1 MNDENKIAAIIVS
14 FNPNIL
20 NLKSLVL
27 QLLKYSNLNVYIVD
41 NASSVNF
48 NLDIDNECF
57 NQISLSDNLGIA
69 KAQNEGIELAIKDNL
84 DYVLFFDQDSSIPD
98 KYLDNLLLDYK
109 TLIDKGVNVG
119 VIGPRFIDERF
130 GFYYKTVNISQ
141 HGFREKVDVSKI
153 TQPEPSTLLISSGSL
168 VSVDALKDIGFM
180 RENYFIDYVD
190 TEWCI
195 RAASLGYKNYVSAQA
210 VMQHTIGDNVLQFK
224 YFNVPVHSPFR
235 RYYRVRN
242 AYYMYREP
250 HVPKLLALREILFNF
265 IHQLIL
271 ILFLSKKSEYIKSY
285 AKGVK
290 DGLFNYKGH
299 NHD

>member
-1 MNDENKIAAIIVS
+1 MRDSMKIFSVIVS
-14 FNPNIL
+14 YNPNLRNLIEL
-20 NLKSLVL
+20 ISQLNKQNVNAVVVDNNSNFVFEENEVGCKVINLK
-27 QLLKYSNLNVYIVD
+27 
-41 NASSVNF
+41 
-48 NLDIDNECF
+48 E
-57 NQISLSDNLGIA
+57 NLGIA
-69 KAQNEGIELAIKDNL
+69 VAQNKGLEYVKNNNG
-84 DYVLFFDQDSSIPD
+84 DYVVFFDQDSSIPND
-98 KYLDNLLLDYK
+98 YILNLMSDYQF
-109 TLIDKGVNVG
+109 LINQGIKVG
-119 VIGPRFIDERF
+119 TIGPRFIDERF
-130 GFYYKTVNISQ
+130 GFYYKTVNMSQ
-141 HGFREKVDVSKI
+141 YGFREKIDVSKI

-168 VSVDALKDIGFM
+168 VSVDVLKDIGFM

-299 NHD
+299 NDD

>member
-1 MNDENKIAAIIVS
+1 MKIFSVIVS
-14 FNPNIL
+14 YNPNLRNLIEL
-20 NLKSLVL
+20 ISQLNKQNVNAVVVDNNSNFVFEENEVGCKVINLK
-27 QLLKYSNLNVYIVD
+27 
-41 NASSVNF
+41 
-48 NLDIDNECF
+48 E
-57 NQISLSDNLGIA
+57 NLGIA
-69 KAQNEGIELAIKDNL
+69 VAQNKGLE
-84 DYVLFFDQDSSIPD
+84 YVKNNNGNYVVFFDQDSSIPND
-98 KYLDNLLLDYK
+98 YILNLMSDYQF
-109 TLIDKGVNVG
+109 LINQGIKVG
-119 VIGPRFIDERF
+119 TIGPRFIDERF
-130 GFYYKTVNISQ
+130 GFYYKTVNMSQ
-141 HGFREKVDVSKI
+141 YGFREKIDVSKI

-168 VSVDALKDIGFM
+168 VSVDVLKDIGFM

-210 VMQHTIGDNVLQFK
+210 VMQHAIGDNVLQFK

-271 ILFLSKKSEYIKSY
+271 ILFLGKKSEYIKSY

-299 NHD
+299 NDD

>member
-1 MNDENKIAAIIVS
+1 MNLYCYGWAVIVS
-14 FNPNIL
+14 YNP
-20 NLKSLVL
+20 SV
-27 QLLKYSNLNVYIVD
+27 SNLLELVSQLKMQNISVILVD
-41 NASSVNF
+41 NGSTYRLNENDLGCKLI
-48 NLDIDNECF
+48 NLE
-57 NQISLSDNLGIA
+57 
-69 KAQNEGIELAIKDNL
+69 KNEGIAAAQNRGIEYAINHGGKHII
-84 DYVLFFDQDSSIPD
+84 FFDQDSSIPND
-98 KYLDNLLLDYK
+98 YVVNLMNDYQF
-109 TLIDKGVNVG
+109 LINQGIKVG
-119 VIGPRFIDERF
+119 TIGPRFIDERF
-130 GFYYKTVNISQ
+130 GFYYKTVNMSQ
-141 HGFREKVDVSKI
+141 HGFREKIDVSKI

-168 VSVDALKDIGFM
+168 VSVDVLKDIGFM

-210 VMQHTIGDNVLQFK
+210 VMQHTIGDNVLQFR

-265 IHQLIL
+265 VHQLIL

-299 NHD
+299 NDD

>member
-1 MNDENKIAAIIVS
+1 MKIFSVIVS
-14 FNPNIL
+14 YNPNLRNLIEL
-20 NLKSLVL
+20 ISQLNKQNVNAIVVDNNSNCVFEENEIGCKVINLK
-27 QLLKYSNLNVYIVD
+27 
-41 NASSVNF
+41 
-48 NLDIDNECF
+48 E
-57 NQISLSDNLGIA
+57 NLGIA
-69 KAQNEGIELAIKDNL
+69 VAQNKGLEYVKNNNG
-84 DYVLFFDQDSSIPD
+84 DYVVFFDQDSSIPND
-98 KYLDNLLLDYK
+98 YILNLMSDYQF
-109 TLIDKGVNVG
+109 LINQGIKVG
-119 VIGPRFIDERF
+119 TIGPRFIDERF
-130 GFYYKTVNISQ
+130 GFYYKTVNMSQ
-141 HGFREKVDVSKI
+141 YGFREKIDVSKI

-168 VSVDALKDIGFM
+168 VSVDVLKDIGFM

-210 VMQHTIGDNVLQFK
+210 VMQHAIGDNVLQFK

>member
-1 MNDENKIAAIIVS
+1 MKIFSVIVS
-14 FNPNIL
+14 YNPNLRNLIEL
-20 NLKSLVL
+20 ISHLNKQNVNAVVVDNNSNFVFEENEVGCKVINLK
-27 QLLKYSNLNVYIVD
+27 
-41 NASSVNF
+41 
-48 NLDIDNECF
+48 E
-57 NQISLSDNLGIA
+57 NLGIA
-69 KAQNEGIELAIKDNL
+69 VAQNKGLEYVKNNNG
-84 DYVLFFDQDSSIPD
+84 DYVVFFDQDSSIPND
-98 KYLDNLLLDYK
+98 YILNLMSDYQF
-109 TLIDKGVNVG
+109 LINQGIKVG
-119 VIGPRFIDERF
+119 AIGPRFIDERF
-130 GFYYKTVNISQ
+130 GFYYKTVNMSQ
-141 HGFREKVDVSKI
+141 YGFREKIDVSKI

-168 VSVDALKDIGFM
+168 VSVDVLKDIGFM

-299 NHD
+299 NDD

>member
-1 MNDENKIAAIIVS
+1 MKIFSVIVS
-14 FNPNIL
+14 YNPNLRNLIEL
-20 NLKSLVL
+20 ISQLNKQNVNAVVVDNNSNFVFEENEVGCKVINLK
-27 QLLKYSNLNVYIVD
+27 
-41 NASSVNF
+41 
-48 NLDIDNECF
+48 E
-57 NQISLSDNLGIA
+57 NLGIA
-69 KAQNEGIELAIKDNL
+69 VAQNKGLEYVKNNNG
-84 DYVLFFDQDSSIPD
+84 DYVVFFDQDSSIPND
-98 KYLDNLLLDYK
+98 YILNLMSDYQF
-109 TLIDKGVNVG
+109 LINQGIKVG
-119 VIGPRFIDERF
+119 TIGPRFIDERF
-130 GFYYKTVNISQ
+130 GFYYKTVNMSQ
-141 HGFREKVDVSKI
+141 YGFREKIDVSKI

-168 VSVDALKDIGFM
+168 VSVDVLKDIGFM

-271 ILFLSKKSEYIKSY
+271 ILFLGKKSEYIKSY

-299 NHD
+299 NDD

>member
-1 MNDENKIAAIIVS
+1 MKIFSVIVS
-14 FNPNIL
+14 YNPNLRNLIEL
-20 NLKSLVL
+20 ISQLNKQNVNAVVVDNNSNFVFEENEVGCKVINLK
-27 QLLKYSNLNVYIVD
+27 
-41 NASSVNF
+41 
-48 NLDIDNECF
+48 E
-57 NQISLSDNLGIA
+57 NLGIA
-69 KAQNEGIELAIKDNL
+69 VAQNKGLEYVKNNNG
-84 DYVLFFDQDSSIPD
+84 DYVVFFDQDSSIPND
-98 KYLDNLLLDYK
+98 YILNLMSDYQF
-109 TLIDKGVNVG
+109 LINQGIKVG
-119 VIGPRFIDERF
+119 TIGPRFIDERF
-130 GFYYKTVNISQ
+130 GFYYKTVNMSQ
-141 HGFREKVDVSKI
+141 YGFREKIDVSKI

-168 VSVDALKDIGFM
+168 VSVDVLKDIGFM

-299 NHD
+299 NDD